1 MMDAEHMGEGI
12 DGKKSFRGG
21 TGAHSALSLVLDLVV
36 KRRVIRC
43 SEQKSSIVQRSEE
56 KSSVV

>member
-1 MMDAEHMGEGI
+1 MGEGI

-36 KRRVIRC
+36 KRRVIRGGEEYC
-43 SEQKSSIVQRSEE
+43 SEVN
-56 KSSVV
+56 SSVI